1 MGARTGRVVITSSD
15 PLRRQVLTEQVKDW
29 LLESILNG
37 AYPPDSRVVETV
49 VAKELG
55 TSQAPVREA
64 LRALEVLGI
73 VELVPFRGARV
84 RRLDAQEL
92 LEANFVRSAIEII
105 GARLAMANITDA
117 DVDELLA
124 IGDNMHMYAE
134 SGNVRALTLEDA
146 KLHER
151 IMQLADNQ
159 TLLRVWRSLEPM
171 SRTYITVARVDSDP
185 QQTAALH
192 DPILESI
199 RRRDTDGM
207 VRAIESH
214 FEEIRYWLTRRFNE
228 ESEGQATDDLTPS
241 G

>member
-1 MGARTGRVVITSSD
+1 M
-15 PLRRQVLTEQVKDW
+15 RRQVLTEQVKDW